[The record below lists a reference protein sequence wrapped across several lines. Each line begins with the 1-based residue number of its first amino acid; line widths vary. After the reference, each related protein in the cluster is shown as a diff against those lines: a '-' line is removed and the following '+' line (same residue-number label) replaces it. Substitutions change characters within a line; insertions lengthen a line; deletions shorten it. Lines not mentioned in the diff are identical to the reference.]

1 MDFRTLQYF
10 VTVAA
15 ELNITRAASVLQMSQ
30 PPLSHQMKLLEQELG
45 TALFVRNKQGLTL
58 TPTGSILLKR
68 AKQILELAQN
78 TRDEI
83 SGYENELSGN
93 LVLGTVE
100 GRAPFL
106 LARWIAGFRDEFPL
120 VTFTVRHGGTDDILE
135 QLQHHLMDLAI
146 IAAPYNEE
154 ILDGF
159 YVDRQP
165 WVAIIP
171 AGHPLAGSDG
181 KNIRLRDLKD
191 VPLIIPERSYRG
203 AAIERWFEEQDIVPS
218 FVCRVSSYTD
228 AVALVEQEIGICIF
242 PQTTYSPNPHIVT
255 KLIIDPP
262 KAAQYVLVWLK
273 DQPLPEMAASFREYI
288 QDFLEE
294 DRMHSERFQT
304 KEEEFVL
311 PPEAQLL

>member
-15 ELNITRAASVLQMSQ
+15 ERNITRAASVLQMSQ

-45 TALFVRNKQGLTL
+45 TTLFVRNKQGLTL
-58 TPTGSILLKR
+58 TPTGHILLKR

-83 SGYENELSGN
+83 AGYENELSGN

-135 QLQHHLMDLAI
+135 QLQHHLIDLAI

-159 YVDRQP
+159 YVDLQP

-171 AGHPLAGSDG
+171 SGHPLARSEG
-181 KNIRLRDLKD
+181 KSICLRDLKD

-203 AAIERWFEEQDIVPS
+203 AAIERWFEEQGIVPS

-242 PQTTYSPNPHIVT
+242 PQTTYSPNPHIVS

-273 DQPLPEMAASFREYI
+273 DQPLPEMADSFREYI

-294 DRMHSERFQT
+294 DKMHSERFQT

-311 PPEAQLL
+311 PSDAQLL